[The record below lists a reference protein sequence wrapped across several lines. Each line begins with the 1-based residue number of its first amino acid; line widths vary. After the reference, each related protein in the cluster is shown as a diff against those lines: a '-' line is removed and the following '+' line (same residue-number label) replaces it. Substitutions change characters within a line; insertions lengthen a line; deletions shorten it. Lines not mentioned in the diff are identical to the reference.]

1 MRVLHHLPLSPF
13 SRKVRLALAEKRL
26 PFDLRTEKVWERRPE
41 FLEMNPA
48 AQVPVLI
55 DANGM
60 VVPDS
65 TVICEYLE
73 DAYPDQKLL
82 GATLAERVEV
92 RRVVAWVDGKFAQ
105 EVTRNLVGEKLMK
118 RLLGRGEPSA
128 DVLRAGYANIRHHM
142 LYLGWLVEGRGYLAG
157 SALTLAD
164 LAAAAHLS
172 CLDYIGDVDWSV
184 SDAVKE
190 WYARVK
196 SRPGFRP
203 LLGDRLPGLE
213 PPKHYADP
221 DF

>member
-13 SRKVRLALAEKRL
+13 SRKVRLALAEKKL
-26 PFDLRTEKVWERRPE
+26 PFELRLEKVWQRREE
-41 FLEMNPA
+41 FLGLNPA
-48 AQVPVLI
+48 AQVPVLV
-55 DANGM
+55 DANGL
-60 VVPDS
+60 VVADS
-65 TVICEYLE
+65 AVICEYLE
-73 DAYPDQKLL
+73 EAYPDTPLL

-92 RRVVAWVDGKFAQ
+92 RRIVAWVDGKFAD

-128 DVLRAGYANIRHHM
+128 DVLRAGYANFRHHL
-142 LYLGWLVEGRGYLAG
+142 LYLGWLIEGRGYLAG

-172 CLDYIGDVDWSV
+172 SLDYIGDVDWTV
-184 SDAVKE
+184 SEPVRE

-203 LLGDRLPGLE
+203 LLAERVPGLE

>member
-1 MRVLHHLPLSPF
+1 MRALHHLPLSPF
-13 SRKVRLALAEKRL
+13 ARKVRLALAEKKL
-26 PFDLRTEKVWERRPE
+26 PFELKLEKVWERRPE
-41 FLEMNPA
+41 FLTLNPA
-48 AQVPVLI
+48 AQVPVLV
-55 DANGM
+55 DANGL
-60 VVPDS
+60 VIADS
-65 TVICEYLE
+65 AVICEYLE
-73 DAYPDQKLL
+73 EAYPDTPLL

-92 RRVVAWVDGKFAQ
+92 RRIVAWIDGKFGN

-128 DVLRAGYANIRHHM
+128 DVLRAGYANIRHH
-142 LYLGWLVEGRGYLAG
+142 LPYLGWLVEGRGYLAG
-157 SALTLAD
+157 SQLTLAD

-172 CLDYIGDVDWSV
+172 ALDYIGDVDWSL
-184 SDAVKE
+184 SEPLKE

-203 LLGDRLPGLE
+203 LLADRIPGIE